1 MGIRARD
8 AERIKAAPA
17 GTELTWGAYAGAP
30 MTADAAGLMDAG
42 SSWGPGNELEFKPDV
57 AAPGGYILSALPPAQ
72 DWYGVMSGTSMASPH
87 VAGVVALL
95 LQARPD
101 LTPAQVQTALQ
112 NTATPLAMTGDHE
125 RGRQPV
131 AQQGAGR
138 IDAVAALAWVS
149 GDTVRAT
156 PSELA
161 LGDLEGR
168 QRTRRITV
176 HNPTSSPVTYRVG
189 QSAAVS
195 AAPPYTSEWRPTDA
209 TGDAEVEGRD
219 RITVAAHGSRTVTV
233 HIRQPQG
240 VAEGTLFGGWV
251 ELTRSGSAA
260 PEIRVPYLGMAGDF
274 DAVSAIN
281 PTFTSINKTLD
292 NPALRPG
299 YYTFGKNVPTTVDLT
314 DTSTANDKAW
324 VMLSHGFPLLER
336 MRLQVLDTGG
346 KVIDTP
352 YDASWVTRNSGAGT
366 GVAFYS
372 WDATRADGTPA
383 PAGTY
388 RLRLVFD
395 KALGDPQKSP
405 GTQIWTSPEV
415 TLVR

>member
-1 MGIRARD
+1 M
-8 AERIKAAPA
+8 
-17 GTELTWGAYAGAP
+17 
-30 MTADAAGLMDAG
+30 
-42 SSWGPGNELEFKPDV
+42 
-57 AAPGGYILSALPPAQ
+57 
-72 DWYGVMSGTSMASPH
+72 
-87 VAGVVALL
+87 
-95 LQARPD
+95 
-101 LTPAQVQTALQ
+101 
-112 NTATPLAMTGDHE
+112 
-125 RGRQPV
+125 
-131 AQQGAGR
+131 
-138 IDAVAALAWVS
+138 
-149 GDTVRAT
+149 
-156 PSELA
+156 
-161 LGDLEGR
+161 
-168 QRTRRITV
+168 
-176 HNPTSSPVTYRVG
+176 TYRVG

-195 AAPPYTSEWRPTDA
+195 AAPPYTSEWQPTDA
-209 TGDAEVEGRD
+209 TGDAEVDGRD

-251 ELTRSGSAA
+251 ELTRTGSAA

-281 PTFTSINKTLD
+281 PTFTSVNKTLD

-299 YYTFGKNVPTTVDLT
+299 YFTFGKNVPTTVDLT

-336 MRLQVLDTGG
+336 MRLQVLDTRG

-383 PAGTY
+383 PRRYVPAAP
-388 RLRLVFD
+388 RLRQG
-395 KALGDPQKSP
+395 ARRPA
-405 GTQIWTSPEV
+405 EV
-415 TLVR
+415 TGHPDLDLPGGHPGPLTAPATHVATARRTAGGPARPGGPTGRRRFHGAGGTARAPQSGVPCRAARIRRYARTGGWLWHWKISGSAPVRKPYTGC

>member
-1 MGIRARD
+1 
-8 AERIKAAPA
+8 
-17 GTELTWGAYAGAP
+17 
-30 MTADAAGLMDAG
+30 
-42 SSWGPGNELEFKPDV
+42 
-57 AAPGGYILSALPPAQ
+57 
-72 DWYGVMSGTSMASPH
+72 
-87 VAGVVALL
+87 
-95 LQARPD
+95 
-101 LTPAQVQTALQ
+101 
-112 NTATPLAMTGDHE
+112 MTGDHE

-138 IDAVAALAWVS
+138 IDAVAALASVS
-149 GDTVRAT
+149 GDTGTAA

-168 QRTRRITV
+168 QRTRRITL
-176 HNPTSSPVTYRVG
+176 HNPAARPVTYRVG

-195 AAPPYTSEWRPTDA
+195 AAPPYTSEWQPTDA
-209 TGDAEVEGRD
+209 TGDAEVDGRD
-219 RITVAAHGSRTVTV
+219 RITVPAHGSRTVTV
-233 HIRQPQG
+233 HIRQPRD

-251 ELTRSGSAA
+251 EFTRSGTTA

-281 PTFTSINKTLD
+281 PTFTSVNKTLD
-292 NPALRPG
+292 NPALRPA
-299 YYTFGKNVPTTVDLT
+299 YFTFGKNLPTTVDLT

-336 MRLQVLDTGG
+336 MRLQVLDTRGE
-346 KVIDTP
+346 VVDIP

-372 WDATRADGTPA
+372 WDATRADGTAA

-388 RLRLVFD
+388 RLRFVFD
-395 KALGDPQKSP
+395 KALGDRQKSP